1 MLYLLPLDEQN
12 EPKTDCNV
20 PDWGHFLQQEVD
32 KNNIKDIEGP
42 LFYRLGKEKTITAK
56 GKDRA
61 EQLYP
66 FSHSRAS
73 SRVLPFLCLVGRKA
87 VLGCLWYYCFC
98 VPLASFCRKCSQS
111 GTLQSVFGLFCLSS
125 GKRFNIIW
133 SIPWYDFLWDHF
145 VANLAISSW
154 VVMPPFGT
162 FFCFRDIR
170 WVVDF
175 GHPPFGAFFSAF
187 PKGVFGVFSRVM
199 GFQSIQ
205 EPSVVWKVFCGSIPI
220 CSSVLS
226 GWQERQMRS
235 IWNVSAFL

>member
-32 KNNIKDIEGP
+32 KNNIKDIEGL

-61 EQLYP
+61 VQLYP

-73 SRVLPFLCLVGRKA
+73 LRVLPFLCLVGRKA
-87 VLGCLWYYCFC
+87 VHGCLWYYCFC
-98 VPLASFCRKCSQS
+98 VPLASFCRKCPQS

-133 SIPWYDFLWDHF
+133 SIPWYDFFVRPLRCKSCDFFLGCDGSHFSNSSFWNLLLLPRYSLSSRLW
-145 VANLAISSW
+145 SS
-154 VVMPPFGT
+154 T
-162 FFCFRDIR
+162 FWSI
-170 WVVDF
+170 
-175 GHPPFGAFFSAF
+175 FFSLS
-187 PKGVFGVFSRVM
+187 KRC
-199 GFQSIQ
+199 
-205 EPSVVWKVFCGSIPI
+205 VWCLF
-220 CSSVLS
+220 
-226 GWQERQMRS
+226 
-235 IWNVSAFL
+235 

>member
-32 KNNIKDIEGP
+32 KNNIKDIEGL

-61 EQLYP
+61 VQLYP

-73 SRVLPFLCLVGRKA
+73 LRVLPFLCLVGRKA
-87 VLGCLWYYCFC
+87 VRGCLWYYCFC
-98 VPLASFCRKCSQS
+98 VPLASFCRKCPQS

-154 VVMPPFGT
+154 VVMARISRIPPFGT

-175 GHPPFGAFFSAF
+175 GHSPFGAFFSAF
-187 PKGVFGVFSRVM
+187 PKGVFGVFSRAM

-205 EPSVVWKVFCGSIPI
+205 EPSVV
-220 CSSVLS
+220 
-226 GWQERQMRS
+226 
-235 IWNVSAFL
+235 

>member
-1 MLYLLPLDEQN
+1 MVFGSNWIPSLWNKKPPQ
-12 EPKTDCNV
+12 T
-20 PDWGHFLQQEVD
+20 FL
-32 KNNIKDIEGP
+32 KAC
-42 LFYRLGKEKTITAK
+42 KEYWK
-56 GKDRA
+56 GKRPKSTPQRIPRFLA
-61 EQLYP
+61 

-73 SRVLPFLCLVGRKA
+73 LRVLPFLCLVGRKA

-98 VPLASFCRKCSQS
+98 VPLASFCRKCPQS

-154 VVMPPFGT
+154 VVMARISRIPPFGT
-162 FFCFRDIR
+162 FFCLRDIR

-187 PKGVFGVFSRVM
+187 PKRVFGVFSRAM

-205 EPSVVWKVFCGSIPI
+205 EPSVV
-220 CSSVLS
+220 
-226 GWQERQMRS
+226 
-235 IWNVSAFL
+235 